1 MKPNKVFL
9 VNSGC
14 GLADREETAE
24 SERDLYA
31 AGYVKVEFLRYEW
44 RRWAWP
50 GSYPIFYIC
59 ADGGVLCSKCANKE
73 IELTGDPDADNQWRI
88 VDADINYE
96 DECYCDHCADQIE
109 AAYL

>member
-1 MKPNKVFL
+1 MKPNKIFL

-24 SERDLYA
+24 AERDLYD

-50 GSYPIFYIC
+50 GGYPIFYIC

-73 IELTGDPDADNQWRI
+73 IELTGDPQWRI
-88 VDADINYE
+88 VDADINCE
-96 DECYCDHCADQIE
+96 DECYCDHCADPIE